1 MRAMIIAEQCRAAR
15 ALLKWK
21 QEELAQKAGL
31 ALSTV
36 KDFEAER
43 RTPHASN
50 LAQIERAFTDAGI
63 EFTNGDA
70 PGVRRHKGGN

>member
-1 MRAMIIAEQCRAAR
+1 MLIAEQCRAAR

-21 QEELAQKAGL
+21 QEDLAEKTGL
-31 ALSTV
+31 SLSTIR
-36 KDFEAER
+36 DFESER

-50 LAQIERAFTDAGI
+50 LTQIEAAFTEAGI

-70 PGVRRHKGGN
+70 PGVRRHKRDKE